1 MVAEEHLEELRAAFG
16 SVSAMVEAGI
26 DFVFLPRLVLPEGCT
41 PREVQALLCLGQ
53 HGGYT
58 TRLFLQQAVPARGAN
73 WSSHAVVGKTWW
85 TWSWNQVP
93 AGLRPAEILAE
104 HLRGLR

>member
-1 MVAEEHLEELRAAFG
+1 MVAPEQLDELRAVFG
-16 SVSAMVEAGI
+16 DVTEKAEGGV
-26 DFVFLPRLVLPEGCT
+26 DFVVLPRLVLPEGCA
-41 PREVQALLCLGQ
+41 PREMKALLCLGQ

-58 TRLFLQQAVPARGAN
+58 TRLFLQQAVAGRGAN
-73 WSSHAVVGKTWW
+73 WSSHVVLGSPWW

-93 AGLRPAEILAE
+93 ANLRPAEILAE

>member
-1 MVAEEHLEELRAAFG
+1 MVAPEHLDELRAVFG
-16 SVSAMVEAGI
+16 DVSAKAEGGV
-26 DFVFLPRLVLPEGCT
+26 DFVFLPRLVLPEGCN
-41 PREVQALLCLGQ
+41 PRETQALLCLGQ
-53 HGGYT
+53 HAGYP
-58 TRLFLQQAVPARGAN
+58 TRLFLVQAVSARGAN
-73 WSSHAVVGKTWW
+73 WSSHVVLGRPWW

>member
-1 MVAEEHLEELRAAFG
+1 MVASEHLDELRAAFG
-16 SVSAMVEAGI
+16 EVTEKGGRRSRSR
-26 DFVFLPRLVLPEGCT
+26 LPSPSRT
-41 PREVQALLCLGQ
+41 PRGCAPREMQALLCLGQ

-58 TRLFLQQAVPARGAN
+58 TRLFLQQAIPGRGAN
-73 WSSHAVVGKTWW
+73 WSSHVVLGRPWW

-93 AGLRPAEILAE
+93 ASLRPAEILAE